1 MAVVVFFLSLAA
13 STLQF
18 AARSQVLSGKPVEE
32 TFQLE
37 FTLDADST
45 HTYPVNPQLKAVL
58 EQGIKFMT
66 EGPVRIAS
74 AKVEITPKDVSWT
87 SDRTTYTS
95 TGAGLVAHV
104 KWDTPRD
111 SANGAHGIIYIR
123 FPEIS
128 GLDAKGPTF
137 HSGGYQRDDQ
147 DQYVL
152 REINT
157 YQSGLLVSLARF
169 SFALA
174 AGVPVGIALH
184 CIYWA
189 FVLRNEKRSRLAE
202 IALQGTQLPRT
213 FYPNPIAEWTTWTIV
228 FGILAFC
235 ASMFAVFGIADG
247 FMSSSMVWAVYIVLG
262 VGAVLALGCVYL
274 ARRSLWTVRVDPSGV
289 SYARGRGDLQWLTA
303 GWKEI
308 LQLTE
313 KSRVYRGTTR
323 YWLVIQFK
331 DRRTKLKISHDIVG
345 YADLKKFLFSALA
358 PAN

>member
-1 MAVVVFFLSLAA
+1 MISRYFATMAVVVFFLSLAA

-202 IALQGTQLPRT
+202 IALQGTSHFLSQPHRGMDHLDHCLWDSCVLR
-213 FYPNPIAEWTTWTIV
+213 EHV
-228 FGILAFC
+228 RGIRNRRRIYELFH
-235 ASMFAVFGIADG
+235 
-247 FMSSSMVWAVYIVLG
+247 G
-262 VGAVLALGCVYL
+262 VGRLYCARSRGGPCSRLRLFGQAIAVDR
-274 ARRSLWTVRVDPSGV
+274 AR
-289 SYARGRGDLQWLTA
+289 
-303 GWKEI
+303 
-308 LQLTE
+308 
-313 KSRVYRGTTR
+313 
-323 YWLVIQFK
+323 
-331 DRRTKLKISHDIVG
+331 
-345 YADLKKFLFSALA
+345 
-358 PAN
+358 